1 MKDVIVG
8 LVASVYAVWLV
19 YAAGLDYLV
28 LTMLLYA
35 PGIILYKWTKK
46 ENKVTTPDTGLDKGL
61 MVLFV
66 VLAVY
71 AVFGLATGRITI

>member
-1 MKDVIVG
+1 LTITKETYDKNANGWMKDVIVG

-46 ENKVTTPDTGLDKGL
+46 KTRSPRRIPGWIKG
-61 MVLFV
+61 
-66 VLAVY
+66 
-71 AVFGLATGRITI
+71 